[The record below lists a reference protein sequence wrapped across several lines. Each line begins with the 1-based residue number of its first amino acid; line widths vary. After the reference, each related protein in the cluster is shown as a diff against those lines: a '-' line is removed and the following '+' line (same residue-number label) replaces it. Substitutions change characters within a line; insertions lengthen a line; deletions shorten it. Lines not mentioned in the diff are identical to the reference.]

1 MEKRKY
7 TLGSKL
13 GYAVGDVL
21 GGGAF
26 ALTSLLF
33 LNFLVTI
40 EGIPAALGG
49 VIVLA
54 GKFWDAVIDP
64 TLGILSDRMKSRF
77 GRRRVFLLIGI
88 IPVIVTFALLWYSFG
103 IQGTTLKFIYY
114 LFMYILFTTSF
125 SIIQVPYN
133 ALLSDMVDDYEA
145 RAGYSSLRILI
156 SNIAATISVTVPNM
170 ILGPVESRTPYSFL
184 IMSTIFGLFFGLPI
198 LITFFTTKER
208 PVHTDGDE
216 VVTIKMMLKQLGK
229 ALRNKTFLQFIGI
242 FIFAQAATDVNTSV
256 TAFWLTDILHHAE
269 LISIVAGI
277 SMIVGLIVLP
287 INNLI
292 AKKLGKHCPAYIIL
306 PFRILGCVIA
316 FFLGAKT
323 GMPII
328 LLVCILGGLGGSAS
342 SFVPYTL
349 LPDLPDTD
357 EMITGNHNAGIYAG
371 MATFLRTLS
380 SGIAVFLTGVVLDLF
395 GYMESTAGAAV
406 EQTPTALFG
415 IRFLFSIVPLLLT
428 LAAVVIGIKYR
439 MTKANHK
446 AMREAV
452 EYKHQNGVPTEDPAL
467 IAACET
473 ISGMPFSEMWVGQK
487 QAVSV
492 SSDTP

>member
-7 TLGSKL
+7 SLGSKF
-13 GYAVGDVL
+13 GYGAGDVL

-33 LNFLVTI
+33 LNFLVTV

-54 GKFWDAVIDP
+54 GKFWDAIIDP
-64 TLGILSDRMKSRF
+64 TLGLISDRAKSRF
-77 GRRRVFLLIGI
+77 GRRRVFLLYGI
-88 IPVIVTFALLWYSFG
+88 IPVIVTFALMWYSFG

-114 LFMYILFTTSF
+114 MFMYLMFTTAF

-133 ALLSDMVDDYEA
+133 ALLTDMVDDYEA
-145 RAGYSSLRILI
+145 RAGYSSIRILI
-156 SNIAATISVTVPNM
+156 SNIAATISVTVPNL
-170 ILGPVESRTPYSFL
+170 ILGPVANRTPYSFL

-208 PVHTDGDE
+208 PNHADGE

-229 ALRNKTFLQFIGI
+229 ALHNKTFLQFIGI
-242 FIFAQAATDVNTSV
+242 FVFAQAATDVGTTV

-269 LISIVAGI
+269 LITIVSGI
-277 SMIVGLIVLP
+277 TMIVGLLVLP
-287 INNLI
+287 VNNLI
-292 AKKLGKHCPAYIIL
+292 AKRLGKHCPAYITL
-306 PFRILGCVIA
+306 PLRMAGCAIA
-316 FFLGAKT
+316 FFLGAGA
-323 GMPII
+323 GMPVI
-328 LLVCILGGLGGSAS
+328 LFVCILGGLGASAS

-357 EMITGNHNAGIYAG
+357 EMITGNQNAGIYAG
-371 MATFLRTLS
+371 MATFVRTLS

-395 GYMESTAGAAV
+395 GYMESTAGVVV
-406 EQTPTALFG
+406 EQTETAIFG
-415 IRFLFSIVPLLLT
+415 IRVLFSIIPLLLT
-428 LAAVVIGIKYR
+428 LAAVIIGARYR
-439 MTKANHK
+439 LTKPNHK

-452 EYKHQNGVPTEDPAL
+452 EYKKQNGVPTEDPAL
-467 IAACET
+467 IAACEK
-473 ISGMPFSEMWVGQK
+473 ISGMPFAEMWVGEK
-487 QAVSV
+487 ATSPAAPE
-492 SSDTP
+492 SK